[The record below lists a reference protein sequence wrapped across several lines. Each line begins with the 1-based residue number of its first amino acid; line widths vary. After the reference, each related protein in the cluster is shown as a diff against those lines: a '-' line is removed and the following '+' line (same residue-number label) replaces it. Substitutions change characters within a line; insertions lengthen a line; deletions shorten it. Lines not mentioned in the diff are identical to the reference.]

1 MPWGKPMAGICIF
14 SVGEG
19 YAAPRH
25 YLREIIL
32 ILVQQFTIMKKV
44 SLVLLALFTATMS
57 LSAQD
62 STGAVQTTHIANIL
76 DNYRSLNNYFTA
88 TSFRPVGSTVGSP
101 YLYDDWG
108 RLWIDSMENKPV
120 KHSMIY
126 DANLDLEKNNLIIR
140 AAAEGKAYS
149 PESRY
154 IQAFHL
160 VKNNVTAYFVNV
172 AVDGRPQFMQQ
183 LAAGKYSLVKAVK
196 VKFER
201 ANFVDKGITQTGH
214 NYDEYKR
221 DYTYFLLKDGIPTKV
236 SLKRKSFLSA
246 VEKDPAAA
254 AAAKKFLDSNDASF
268 DEQAA
273 AGFVNAINQ

>member
-1 MPWGKPMAGICIF
+1 
-14 SVGEG
+14 
-19 YAAPRH
+19 
-25 YLREIIL
+25 
-32 ILVQQFTIMKKV
+32 MKKV
-44 SLVLLALFTATMS
+44 SLALLALLTATMS

-120 KHSMIY
+120 KHSMVY

-140 AAAEGKAYS
+140 AAAEGKAYT
-149 PESRY
+149 PESHY

-160 VKNNVTAYFVNV
+160 VKNDVTAYFVNV
-172 AVDGRPQFMQQ
+172 AIDGRSQFMQQ
-183 LAAGKYSLVKAVK
+183 IAAGKYSLVKAVK

-221 DYTYFLLKDGIPTKV
+221 DYTYFLLKDGIPVKV

-254 AAAKKFLDSNDASF
+254 AAAKKFLDSSDASF